1 MREFDPTKV
10 INGTWGT
17 VWFNN
22 AIMSECTAFQAKD
35 EFDIQEVPMA
45 GKMHKGHKITGVTSK
60 GSMKLQHVDNTMVQA
75 IGRQVRDGLTPTFTV
90 MSKLADPSSYGCER
104 MAFHDVVLEN
114 LTIADWEVGKLGERE
129 VNFVYRD
136 YTRMDVIE

>member
-1 MREFDPTKV
+1 MKEFDPTKV
-10 INGTWGT
+10 INGTWGE
-17 VWFNN
+17 VWFDNYPM
-22 AIMSECTAFQAKD
+22 AECTAFQAKD

-45 GKMHKGHKITGVTSK
+45 RKMHKGHKITSVTSK
-60 GSMKLQHVDNTMVQA
+60 GSMKLHHVDSTIVQA
-75 IGRQVRDGLTPTFTV
+75 IGRKVRDGLTPTFTV
-90 MSKLADPSSYGCER
+90 ISKLSDPSSYGCER

-136 YTRMDVIE
+136 YTRLDVIE